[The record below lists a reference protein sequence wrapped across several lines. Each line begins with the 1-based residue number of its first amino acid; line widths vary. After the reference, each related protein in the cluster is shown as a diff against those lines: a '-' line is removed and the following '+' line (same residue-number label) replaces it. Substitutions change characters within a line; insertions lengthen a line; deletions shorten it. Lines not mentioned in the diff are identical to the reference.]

1 MADTKA
7 GLDLWRLAILAR
19 QDPATEQRLLSG
31 ESWEGIRSYLYA
43 NAEKACI
50 VRAIQAFSVDMS
62 AASIFIQESPLQ
74 AQVDPESV
82 FRA

>member
-1 MADTKA
+1 MEICF
-7 GLDLWRLAILAR
+7 GVNLDIS
-19 QDPATEQRLLSG
+19 T
-31 ESWEGIRSYLYA
+31 
-43 NAEKACI
+43 EKACV

-74 AQVDPESV
+74 AQADPESV